1 MGFLDIS
8 TEPPTGWRLARDGL
22 LFGIVLIGI
31 VWGIFVLFITPLLD
45 MVRGEAALSI
55 APGNLAMI
63 FVLPFLTLLVTTMAA
78 TLVFGRRAGDRVKQL
93 LPKVLF
99 ISIALTVVAWIVAAV
114 GTTPLLESYGY
125 HRCVG
130 LRGEESATDVIS
142 AWVRDPKWCQPG
154 KGVDWVREQAAKER
168 G

>member
-1 MGFLDIS
+1 MSFFK
-8 TEPPTGWRLARDGL
+8 PKPATGWG
-22 LFGIVLIGI
+22 LFGLCLILGLVLVYS
-31 VWGIFVLFITPLLD
+31 VWSFAVDLITPLLD
-45 MVRGEAALSI
+45 MTRGEAALSI
-55 APGNLAMI
+55 APGSLAEI
-63 FVLPFLTLLVTTMAA
+63 FALPVMGLLLAIGA
-78 TLVFGRRAGDRVKQL
+78 CGPLFGRRAEKRLAML
-93 LPKVLF
+93 LVKVLF
-99 ISIALTVVAWIVAAV
+99 PSLGLMLIALIAATF

-130 LRGEESATDVIS
+130 LRGEESATSVIS